1 MEATHGDRVDRT
13 VESLVREG
21 FRSVILV
28 EGTSDRSAL
37 STLAERRDRN
47 LRSEGVAILPI
58 GGATNAGHFL
68 RSLTPRGFQIAGLCD
83 VGEER
88 SFRKGLEGAG
98 IGSNLTREG
107 MESLGFFVCIQDLE
121 DELIRALGTEHVERV
136 IDDLGDGE
144 SFRRFRAQPTQRMR
158 TPEEQLRRFM
168 GTRSGRKARYG
179 NALVD
184 AMDLGSV
191 PRPLEM
197 VLGQV

>member
-13 VESLVREG
+13 VESLVGEG

-28 EGTSDRSAL
+28 EGTSDRNAL
-37 STLAERRDRN
+37 STLADRRDRS

-68 RSLTPRGFQIAGLCD
+68 RSLTLRGFQVAGLCD

-121 DELIRALGTEHVERV
+121 DELIRALGTEHVKRV

-144 SFRRFRAQPTQRMR
+144 SFRRFQAQPTQRMR
-158 TPEEQLRRFM
+158 TP
-168 GTRSGRKARYG
+168 
-179 NALVD
+179 
-184 AMDLGSV
+184 
-191 PRPLEM
+191 
-197 VLGQV
+197 